1 MSIIDSFSFFIIMI
15 TLAVIPSASIG
26 LVVTRSA
33 MFGVTHGVAVAFG
46 IVLGDL
52 VFILLSITGL
62 SLIAESMI
70 ILFMAIKFIGGLY
83 LIYLGYTLLIT
94 NKISDIAINPE
105 NEKTGIMTSF
115 LAGLVLTLGDVKAIL
130 FYMSLLPMF
139 IDLSALMMKDISIIV
154 FVTIMTVGG
163 VKISYAFAAR
173 RIVSLV
179 SDLRFEQTAQKVAG
193 GFMIG
198 AGSYLI
204 AKG

>member
-1 MSIIDSFSFFIIMI
+1 MI